1 MTAALYS
8 AYSNTL
14 SSPTPNFR
22 PILGTVRA
30 ALSADSF
37 WTPHYYPHFLARS
50 QSLADGIRDLHIQML
65 EMEILL
71 SSPPSSDSS
80 HDSVVSYVEQRDSPK
95 SLIKIRPSKL
105 AKRQMRLREEEGL
118 VSASMIRRFTEAE
131 AQRDSRMVA
140 DKKVRRKR
148 SSGGL
153 IRSKSSAMLT

>member
-8 AYSNTL
+8 AYSTTL

-22 PILGTVRA
+22 PILGTLRA

-37 WTPHYYPHFLARS
+37 WTPHHYPHFLARS
-50 QSLADGIRDLHIQML
+50 QSLADGIRDLHIQVL

-71 SSPPSSDSS
+71 SSPPGSDSS
-80 HDSVVSYVEQRDSPK
+80 NDSVVSCGDQRDATK

-118 VSASMIRRFTEAE
+118 ASASMVRRFTEAE
-131 AQRDSRMVA
+131 AQRDARMMA
-140 DKKVRRKR
+140 EKKVKKKR
-148 SSGGL
+148 SGGGFM
-153 IRSKSSAMLT
+153 R